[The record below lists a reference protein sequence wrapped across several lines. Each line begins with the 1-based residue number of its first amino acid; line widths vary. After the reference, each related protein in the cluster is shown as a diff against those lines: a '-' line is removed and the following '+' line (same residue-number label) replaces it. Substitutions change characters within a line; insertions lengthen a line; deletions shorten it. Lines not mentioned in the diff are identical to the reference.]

1 MIKNIVFDMGNV
13 LMDYNPE
20 IALHQFI
27 NNEEDRAVIRKE
39 LFGGYEWV
47 QKDLGQMTNEESY
60 ESIKKRVP
68 EYLHE
73 SLKSCIYHWQMCM
86 KPLEGA
92 KEFVYSMKA
101 KGFGIYV
108 LSNASDTFYE
118 YFPDFLPIDYFNGVM
133 ISADV
138 HVVKPDIR
146 IFEIFIKKY
155 GLQPQ
160 ECLFIDDRTDNVEGA
175 IAAGM
180 NGRIFKNDYDRL
192 YIELDTMLPHN
203 IE

>member
-20 IALHQFI
+20 ICLHLFI
-27 NNEEDRAVIRKE
+27 NNEEDRSIIRKE
-39 LFGGYEWV
+39 LFGGSEWV
-47 QKDLGQMTNEESY
+47 QKDLGLMTNEESY

-68 EYLHE
+68 EQLHE
-73 SLKSCIYHWQMCM
+73 GLKSCIFHWQICM

-92 KEFVYSMKA
+92 KEFVCSMKE
-101 KGFGIYV
+101 KGFKIYV
-108 LSNASDTFYE
+108 LSNASNMFYE
-118 YFPDFLPIDYFNGVM
+118 YFPDFLPLNYFDGVM
-133 ISADV
+133 ISSDV
-138 HVVKPDIR
+138 HFVKPDIR
-146 IFEIFIKKY
+146 IYETFIKKY
-155 GLQPQ
+155 GLKAQ

-192 YIELDTMLPHN
+192 YTELDF
-203 IE
+203 